1 MTDQPDISI
10 IIVNHRAD
18 RILGECVA
26 AAASVE
32 TGPSREI
39 IIVDNPAGTAP
50 KPIDIPPIVRL
61 IRIPVTRRIGFG
73 AACNIGTEEAR
84 GRYLVFLN
92 PDVVVDPDAMEQ
104 LLRGLSEYEGAEI
117 AVGRLT
123 GSDGAF
129 QVTCRRFPTPTN
141 LLFSHGSILYRLS
154 RKRRGDYML
163 PDYDEVTEVD
173 WGAAAMMMISKEW
186 FDRLS
191 GFDERF
197 FMYLEDT
204 DLCRRLRHEDGK
216 VVYVPRARGVHQWG
230 YSTRPYR
237 FRRIL
242 WHHRS
247 LWRYF
252 CKHHRSFPRLAAL
265 GVLLPVNCLLSLLAE
280 LFTLRS

>member
-18 RILGECVA
+18 KILGDCI
-26 AAASVE
+26 AAASIS
-32 TGPSREI
+32 TDGPSREI
-39 IIVDNPAGTAP
+39 VIVDNPADGE
-50 KPIDIPPIVRL
+50 PPTLASDDTVRIV
-61 IRIPVTRRIGFG
+61 RIPVTRRIGFG
-73 AACNIGTEEAR
+73 TACNIGAKEAR

-92 PDVVVDPDAMEQ
+92 PDVVVDSDAIGQMY
-104 LLRGLSEYEGAEI
+104 RGLSSHPRAGI

-123 GSDGAF
+123 GPDGVF
-129 QVTCRRFPTPTN
+129 QITCRRFPTPTN

-154 RKRRGDYML
+154 KARRGDYML
-163 PDYDEVTEVD
+163 PDYGDITEVD
-173 WGAAAMMMISKEW
+173 WGAAAMMMISREW
-186 FDRLS
+186 FEKLS
-191 GFDERF
+191 GFDENF

-204 DLCRRLRHEDGK
+204 DLCYRLQREGGA
-216 VVYVPRARGVHQWG
+216 VVYVPDARGVHLWG
-230 YSTRPYR
+230 YSTRRYR

-252 CKHHRSFPRLAAL
+252 VKHHRSFPRLAAL